1 MRSGF
6 SVAMFFLL
14 LSLPFT
20 TAVQFP
26 AIDLEPYVTVP
37 NRITYLTHAGD
48 ERLFLVEKEGVS

>member
-1 MRSGF
+1 
-6 SVAMFFLL
+6 MFFLL